1 MFVMKE
7 IHDPLCE
14 SQTPNKKGM
23 LRDASPTVEF
33 KSTPK
38 MKEFLEKT
46 AESCKVLGRH
56 QHLFSISENN
66 SSVIPDL

>member
-7 IHDPLCE
+7 FHDPLCE
-14 SQTPNKKGM
+14 SQTANKEGM

-38 MKEFLEKT
+38 MKRVFRENCT
-46 AESCKVLGRH
+46 VLQSYG
-56 QHLFSISENN
+56 QASALILHL
-66 SSVIPDL
+66 LK